1 MTDLNEKAL
10 KPCPFCGKA
19 MMLRGALWPSEGDR
33 DAIIHVEPTDCPL
46 YDFSN
51 DTFDGSIVEVWNR
64 RALTS
69 ATPPDVAEL
78 IAELA
83 DEADLCRN
91 ETATDIADLLD
102 RAATALRLSAGGGGN
117 GWISVSDRLPGEQ
130 GQDSEN
136 VLCFLN
142 GHCDLHDMDCR
153 KGGGWGVRIGF
164 YDGEKQCFRAG
175 GIAREVTHWQPLPLP
190 PASPTVEAGHV
201 E

>member
-10 KPCPFCGKA
+10 EAAASAIDTSWSEDGTNRDYPFPETEKSYQDHCRVTA
-19 MMLRGALWPSEGDR
+19 QA
-33 DAIIHVEPTDCPL
+33 AI
-46 YDFSN
+46 
-51 DTFDGSIVEVWNR
+51 
-64 RALTS
+64 RAYLEA
-69 ATPPDVAEL
+69 ATPPDVAGLLERL
-78 IAELA
+78 NNA
-83 DEADLCRN
+83 
-91 ETATDIADLLD
+91 ATDWRDLKDSENADLLTE
-102 RAATALRLSAGGGGN
+102 AATALRLSAGGGGN